1 MLSLANSFQAAF
13 NEGQF
18 IWTALIALSAGF
30 LTALSP
36 CVYPLIPVTLSIMGV
51 RRYDTHWH
59 GFKIAL
65 VYVCGMVLLYSA
77 LGIVFVSLGWVAG
90 SSLQS
95 PFVTTLLSILFIII
109 ATSMF
114 GAFEFEVP
122 SALLKRV
129 SKIRGNGYKETFI
142 MGLFSGII
150 AAPCTG
156 PVLTFI
162 LALIAKD
169 GNYISGTILMVL
181 YGIGVGLPFLV
192 LGTFSSIISR
202 LPKSGAWLNIIKNF
216 FGVAILSVGI
226 HYLRFVSKPMY
237 DLLTWIESFGIW
249 PLSILIVLSLPLGA
263 MKFSFKNP
271 HNFRYYLN
279 GFAVL
284 LLTFSLNGAIEN
296 LPNKNNVIDNWLII
310 SAEENAYSQLQ
321 AVIKQA
327 KIEQKPV
334 LIDFYADWCASCK
347 ELDLYTYSDEEIIKS
362 LLRFVTIKVDASRDT
377 AALQKIQNQFGVFGL
392 PTIVF
397 IDSSGNIVTKSTISG
412 FIEAEDLLE
421 ILHRII

>member
-1 MLSLANSFQAAF
+1 MISIANSFQAAF

-18 IWTALIALSAGF
+18 IWTALFALSAGF

-65 VYVCGMVLLYSA
+65 AYVSGMVLLYTI
-77 LGIVFVSLGWVAG
+77 LGIAFVSLGWVAG

-95 PFVTTLLSILFIII
+95 PFVTALLAILFIAI
-109 ATSMF
+109 AMSMF
-114 GAFEFEVP
+114 GAFEFEIP
-122 SALLKRV
+122 SAILNGV

-142 MGLFSGII
+142 MGLFSGVI

-169 GNYISGTILMVL
+169 SNYFTGTILMVL

-192 LGTFSSIISR
+192 LGTFSSFISK
-202 LPKSGAWLNIIKNF
+202 LPKSGNWLNVIKNI

-226 HYLRFVSKPMY
+226 YYLRFVSRPVY
-237 DLLTWIESFGIW
+237 DLLALLGSFGQI
-249 PLSILIVLSLPLGA
+249 PLFTIIILSLFLGA
-263 MKFSFKNP
+263 MKFSFKNQ

-279 GFAVL
+279 GLAVL
-284 LLTFSLNGAIEN
+284 LLALSLNGVADN
-296 LPNKNNVIDNWLII
+296 LPNQTNVEDNWLTI
-310 SAEENAYSQLQ
+310 SSQENAYVLLQ
-321 AVIKQA
+321 QTIKKAQA
-327 KIEQKPV
+327 EKKPV

-347 ELDLYTYSDEEIIKS
+347 ELDLYTYSDDEVKKA
-362 LLRFVTIKVDASRDT
+362 LLRFQTIKIDASRDS
-377 AALQKIQNQFGVFGL
+377 ADLQKIQNQFEVFGL

-397 IDSSGNIVTKSTISG
+397 IDGNGHVLTKSTISG
-412 FIEAEDLLE
+412 FIEAENLLE
-421 ILHRII
+421 ILNKIN